1 MPLYPLKGYS
11 LTVPLADDDRMA
23 PAISV
28 TDYERR
34 IVYARVGV
42 LRIAAMVDIGGGD
55 AQIDPERIALLKRQV
70 HEAFPAWTCAS
81 HTLGRTAAG
90 HAKGKPLIGR
100 SPAADN
106 LWLNIG
112 QGALGFTLACG
123 SAALLSAQMGG
134 LELPLDPAPFRP

>member
-1 MPLYPLKGYS
+1 M
-11 LTVPLADDDRMA
+11 PLADDDHMA

-34 IVYARVGV
+34 IVYARVGGV

-70 HEAFPAWTCAS
+70 HEAFPGLDLRQAIPW
-81 HTLGRTAAG
+81 AG
-90 HAKGKPLIGR
+90 LRPATPKGKPLIGR
-100 SPAADN
+100 SHAADN

-134 LELPLDPAPFRP
+134 LELPLDPAPFQP

>member
-1 MPLYPLKGYS
+1 M
-11 LTVPLADDDRMA
+11 PLADDDHMA

-34 IVYARVGV
+34 IVYARVGGV

-70 HEAFPAWTCAS
+70 RGIPRPGPAPGHS
-81 HTLGRTAAG
+81 LGRTATG
-90 HAKGKPLIGR
+90 HAQGKPLIGR
-100 SPAADN
+100 SRIADN

-112 QGALGFTLACG
+112 QGALG
-123 SAALLSAQMGG
+123 SRWPAAA
-134 LELPLDPAPFRP
+134 RRC

>member
-34 IVYARVGV
+34 IVYARVGGV

-70 HEAFPAWTCAS
+70 HEAFPAWTCARPYPGPDC
-81 HTLGRTAAG
+81 GR
-90 HAKGKPLIGR
+90 PR
-100 SPAADN
+100 PA
-106 LWLNIG
+106 
-112 QGALGFTLACG
+112 
-123 SAALLSAQMGG
+123 S
-134 LELPLDPAPFRP
+134 R

>member
-1 MPLYPLKGYS
+1 M
-11 LTVPLADDDRMA
+11 
-23 PAISV
+23 
-28 TDYERR
+28 
-34 IVYARVGV
+34 

-70 HEAFPAWTCAS
+70 HEAFPGRTCA
-81 HTLGRTAAG
+81 RPFPAG
-90 HAKGKPLIGR
+90 LRPATPKGKPLIGR
-100 SPAADN
+100 SHAADN

-134 LELPLDPAPFRP
+134 LELPLDPAPFQP